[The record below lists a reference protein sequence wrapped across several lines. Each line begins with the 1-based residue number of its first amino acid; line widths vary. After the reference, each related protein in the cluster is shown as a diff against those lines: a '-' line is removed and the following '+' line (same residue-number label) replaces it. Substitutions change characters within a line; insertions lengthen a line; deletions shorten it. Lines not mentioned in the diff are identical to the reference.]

1 MYITINQISFNYLLL
16 NGNIFFKCE
25 QFCPPQSRNFFG
37 ILMSEADGSGLCM
50 PIIKYL
56 LILGHVMRVS
66 FLNVNHF
73 AHLNREM
80 VKEEF
85 DVALKRDVIAIKSQ
99 RVPLHLVHV
108 FSNVAPGNILKN
120 TLRSLHI
127 LLGMSSEK
135 KKNAHL

>member
-1 MYITINQISFNYLLL
+1 
-16 NGNIFFKCE
+16 
-25 QFCPPQSRNFFG
+25 
-37 ILMSEADGSGLCM
+37 
-50 PIIKYL
+50 
-56 LILGHVMRVS
+56 MRVS

-108 FSNVAPGNILKN
+108 FSNVAPGNIIKN
-120 TLRSLHI
+120 TLRHGLRTPR
-127 LLGMSSEK
+127 EK
-135 KKNAHL
+135 IAFTAIPIPSF

>member
-1 MYITINQISFNYLLL
+1 
-16 NGNIFFKCE
+16 
-25 QFCPPQSRNFFG
+25 
-37 ILMSEADGSGLCM
+37 
-50 PIIKYL
+50 
-56 LILGHVMRVS
+56 MRVS

-108 FSNVAPGNILKN
+108 FSNVAPGNIQKN
-120 TLRSLHI
+120 ILRSLLTLI
-127 LLGMSSEK
+127 GMSSEN

>member
-1 MYITINQISFNYLLL
+1 MALAYVLLIKYLLILGHVIRVSFL
-16 NGNIFFKCE
+16 NVNHFAHPNREILLEF
-25 QFCPPQSRNFFG
+25 QSVKQMAPAH
-37 ILMSEADGSGLCM
+37 IHM

-85 DVALKRDVIAIKSQ
+85 DVALKVS
-99 RVPLHLVHV
+99 
-108 FSNVAPGNILKN
+108 
-120 TLRSLHI
+120 
-127 LLGMSSEK
+127 
-135 KKNAHL
+135 

>member
-1 MYITINQISFNYLLL
+1 
-16 NGNIFFKCE
+16 
-25 QFCPPQSRNFFG
+25 
-37 ILMSEADGSGLCM
+37 
-50 PIIKYL
+50 
-56 LILGHVMRVS
+56 MRVS

-108 FSNVAPGNILKN
+108 FSNVAPGNILNIFFEYFEYFKYF
-120 TLRSLHI
+120 
-127 LLGMSSEK
+127 E
-135 KKNAHL
+135 

>member
-1 MYITINQISFNYLLL
+1 
-16 NGNIFFKCE
+16 
-25 QFCPPQSRNFFG
+25 
-37 ILMSEADGSGLCM
+37 
-50 PIIKYL
+50 
-56 LILGHVMRVS
+56 MRVS

-108 FSNVAPGNILKN
+108 FSNVTPGNILKTN
-120 TLRSLHI
+120 TYRKVASSRRVYSSILDPLGQWSQYISIKFPLHKRSEN
-127 LLGMSSEK
+127 MNK
-135 KKNAHL
+135 

>member
-1 MYITINQISFNYLLL
+1 MCYANNQISFDFRSCNAS
-16 NGNIFFKCE
+16 IFFKCE
-25 QFCPPQSRNFFG
+25 SFCPPQLQNSIG
-37 ILMSEADGSGLCM
+37 IPISEANGPVLCI

-85 DVALKRDVIAIKSQ
+85 DVALKRDVISIKSQ

-120 TLRSLHI
+120 TLRSLHTY
-127 LLGMSSEK
+127 L
-135 KKNAHL
+135 A